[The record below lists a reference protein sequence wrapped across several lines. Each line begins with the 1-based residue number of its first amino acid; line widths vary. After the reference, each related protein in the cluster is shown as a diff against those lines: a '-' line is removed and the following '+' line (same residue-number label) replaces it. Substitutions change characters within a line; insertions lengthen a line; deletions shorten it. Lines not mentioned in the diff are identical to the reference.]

1 MRVAHNSKLTIQNSQ
16 FKTHNSKL
24 TIQNCHRQ
32 QLTIQNSKFKNQKRR
47 QTLSTS
53 VCLLYYFFSDLLSKK
68 ITQQRSPQP

>member
-1 MRVAHNSKLTIQNSQ
+1 MRVAHNSK
-16 FKTHNSKL
+16 FKT
-24 TIQNCHRQ
+24 
-32 QLTIQNSKFKNQKRR
+32 QNSKIKKRR

>member
-16 FKTHNSKL
+16 FKIAIGN
-24 TIQNCHRQ
+24 
-32 QLTIQNSKFKNQKRR
+32 NSKFKTQNSKIKKRR

-53 VCLLYYFFSDLLSKK
+53 VCLLCYFFSDLLSKK